1 MAPSGAPMG
10 AAGVVPAD
18 GATCRAAWLCLG
30 VGAGEGT
37 CCCFWEPLEELGL
50 YGFEAALIPVLSFEF
65 MSLQTFFEK
74 LSHPDSYEGL
84 IFTSPRAVEAAKLCL
99 GENSKNEAWR
109 NSLQEKWNT
118 KSVYVVGK
126 ATASLVEEIGL
137 APQGEKCGNAEKLAG
152 YICARETPNSSPLL
166 FPCGSLK
173 REVLPTILKEKG
185 ISLESLTV
193 YQTAQ
198 HPSLQESLKNYF
210 SQQGIPASI
219 TFFSPSGVRFCLQH
233 IQKFSGDLINQIK
246 FAAIGPTTAEAM
258 EAEGIPVSCTA
269 ENPTPQDLAAGIK
282 KALHL

>member
-65 MSLQTFFEK
+65 VSLQTFFEK

-126 ATASLVEEIGL
+126 ATASLG
-137 APQGEKCGNAEKLAG
+137 
-152 YICARETPNSSPLL
+152 ETPNSSPLL

-173 REVLPTILKEKG
+173 REVLPTVLKEKG

-233 IQKFSGDLINQIK
+233 IQKFSGDFINQIK

>member
-1 MAPSGAPMG
+1 MKVLLLKEPKDRDSGPD
-10 AAGVVPAD
+10 PYIQ
-18 GATCRAAWLCLG
+18 
-30 VGAGEGT
+30 
-37 CCCFWEPLEELGL
+37 ELGL
-50 YGFEAALIPVLSFEF
+50 YGFEAALIPVLSFELV
-65 MSLQTFFEK
+65 SLQTFFEK
-74 LSHPDSYEGL
+74 LSHPDHYEGL

-99 GENSKNEAWR
+99 GENSKNEAWS
-109 NSLQEKWNT
+109 NSLKEKWNT
-118 KSVYVVGK
+118 KSAYVVGK

-137 APQGEKCGNAEKLAG
+137 APQGEKCGNAEKLAA

-185 ISLESLTV
+185 GQPLELYFNLLT
-193 YQTAQ
+193 YCGNP

-269 ENPTPQDLAAGIK
+269 ENPSPQDLAAGIK

>member
-65 MSLQTFFEK
+65 VSLQTFFEK

-99 GENSKNEAWR
+99 GENSKNE
-109 NSLQEKWNT
+109 
-118 KSVYVVGK
+118 
-126 ATASLVEEIGL
+126 VEEIGL

-173 REVLPTILKEKG
+173 REVLPTVLKEKG

-233 IQKFSGDLINQIK
+233 IQKFSGDFINQIK

>member
-1 MAPSGAPMG
+1 MKVLLLKDPKDRDSGPD
-10 AAGVVPAD
+10 PYIK
-18 GATCRAAWLCLG
+18 
-30 VGAGEGT
+30 
-37 CCCFWEPLEELGL
+37 ELGL
-50 YGFEAALIPVLSFEF
+50 YGFEAVLIPVLSFEF
-65 MSLQTFFEK
+65 VSLQSFFVK
-74 LSHPDSYEGL
+74 LSHPDRYGGL

-99 GENSKNEAWR
+99 EENSKNEAWR
-109 NSLQEKWNT
+109 NSLIEKWNT

-137 APQGEKCGNAEKLAG
+137 APQGEKCGNSEKLAT

-173 REVLPTILKEKG
+173 REVLSTILKEKG

-193 YQTAQ
+193 YQTAE

-210 SQQGIPASI
+210 TQQGIPASI

-258 EAEGIPVSCTA
+258 EAEGILVSCTA
-269 ENPTPQDLAAGIK
+269 KNPTPEDLAAGIK

>member
-1 MAPSGAPMG
+1 MKVLLLKDPKDRDSGPD
-10 AAGVVPAD
+10 PYIQ
-18 GATCRAAWLCLG
+18 
-30 VGAGEGT
+30 
-37 CCCFWEPLEELGL
+37 ELGL

-65 MSLQTFFEK
+65 VSLQTFFEK

-99 GENSKNEAWR
+99 GENSKNE
-109 NSLQEKWNT
+109 
-118 KSVYVVGK
+118 
-126 ATASLVEEIGL
+126 VEEIGL

-152 YICARETPNSSPLL
+152 YICAS
-166 FPCGSLK
+166 
-173 REVLPTILKEKG
+173 

-246 FAAIGPTTAEAM
+246 GLVLMESLQPAQGSFSLFLLLAALPRQRSCKVPQPTTHHPRSSNSSKEL
-258 EAEGIPVSCTA
+258 EFT
-269 ENPTPQDLAAGIK
+269 LA
-282 KALHL
+282 LQLFVC

>member
-1 MAPSGAPMG
+1 MKVLLLKEPKDRDSGPD
-10 AAGVVPAD
+10 PYIQ
-18 GATCRAAWLCLG
+18 
-30 VGAGEGT
+30 
-37 CCCFWEPLEELGL
+37 ELGL

-65 MSLQTFFEK
+65 VSLQTFFEK
-74 LSHPDSYEGL
+74 LSHPDHYEGL

-99 GENSKNEAWR
+99 GENSKNEAWS
-109 NSLQEKWNT
+109 NSLKEKWNT
-118 KSVYVVGK
+118 KSAYVVGK

-137 APQGEKCGNAEKLAG
+137 APQGEKCGNAEKLAA

-269 ENPTPQDLAAGIK
+269 ENPSPQDLAAGIK

>member
-1 MAPSGAPMG
+1 MKVLLLKEPKDRDSGPD
-10 AAGVVPAD
+10 PYIQ
-18 GATCRAAWLCLG
+18 
-30 VGAGEGT
+30 
-37 CCCFWEPLEELGL
+37 ELGL
-50 YGFEAALIPVLSFEF
+50 YGFEAALIPVLSFELV
-65 MSLQTFFEK
+65 SLQTFFEK
-74 LSHPDSYEGL
+74 LSHPDHYEGL

-99 GENSKNEAWR
+99 GENSKNEAWS
-109 NSLQEKWNT
+109 NSLKEKWNT
-118 KSVYVVGK
+118 KSAYVVGK

-137 APQGEKCGNAEKLAG
+137 APQGEKCGNAEKLAA

-185 ISLESLTV
+185 
-193 YQTAQ
+193 
-198 HPSLQESLKNYF
+198 ESLKNYF

-269 ENPTPQDLAAGIK
+269 ENPSPQDLANCC
-282 KALHL
+282 LPE

>member
-1 MAPSGAPMG
+1 MKVLLLKDPKDRGSGPD
-10 AAGVVPAD
+10 PYIQ
-18 GATCRAAWLCLG
+18 
-30 VGAGEGT
+30 
-37 CCCFWEPLEELGL
+37 ELGL

-65 MSLQTFFEK
+65 VSLQTFFEK
-74 LSHPDSYEGL
+74 LSHPDHYEGL

-109 NSLQEKWNT
+109 NSLKEKWNT
-118 KSVYVVGK
+118 KSAYVVGK

-152 YICARETPNSSPLL
+152 YICAS
-166 FPCGSLK
+166 
-173 REVLPTILKEKG
+173 

-210 SQQGIPASI
+210 SKQGIPASI

-246 FAAIGPTTAEAM
+246 FAAIGPATAEAM

-282 KALHL
+282 KALYL